1 MFIILTGMGGLYGI
15 RRGRQVKEDKSEP
28 TLFQRNVDRY
38 EKLRAEDREK
48 QTEMETEAAKWFF
61 P

>member
-15 RRGRQVKEDKSEP
+15 RRGRQVAKDKSEP

-38 EKLRAEDREK
+38 EKLRDEDREK
-48 QTEMETEAAKWFF
+48 QAKLDNEAEVAK
-61 P
+61 